1 MQTAIMLSL
10 IVIIYANYAFIIYAW
25 KLESIVFPYEGTFLY
40 SYFAL
45 FVLRL
50 GFKRALLYCFVVLI
64 GFIALIAQY
73 PIYGSS
79 SPINGSF
86 VAITLIVG
94 LFATYHLDS
103 TQTKLTTLNQQLS
116 LLSTQDPLTQLLN
129 RRSYLQKFEQLLS
142 YCQRTGS
149 SVSVFMV
156 DIDNFKH
163 YNDHFG
169 HLAGDDA
176 IVKQA
181 KILTRTFQRDTDIL
195 CRYGGEEFVV
205 VVLDCTP
212 QDCERMASSILQRWK
227 MERLPHAPE
236 LDSAFLSCSIG
247 VYSETPN
254 SDSTPESFLKQ
265 ADDALYLAK
274 DQGKARYVRLAT
286 YATVS

>member
-1 MQTAIMLSL
+1 
-10 IVIIYANYAFIIYAW
+10 
-25 KLESIVFPYEGTFLY
+25 
-40 SYFAL
+40 
-45 FVLRL
+45 
-50 GFKRALLYCFVVLI
+50 
-64 GFIALIAQY
+64 
-73 PIYGSS
+73 
-79 SPINGSF
+79 
-86 VAITLIVG
+86 
-94 LFATYHLDS
+94 
-103 TQTKLTTLNQQLS
+103 
-116 LLSTQDPLTQLLN
+116 
-129 RRSYLQKFEQLLS
+129 
-142 YCQRTGS
+142 
-149 SVSVFMV
+149 MV

-212 QDCERMASSILQRWK
+212 QDCERMASSILQHWK